1 MFSEPGVLAF
11 AKPSFVIKETG
22 LKALLPVVRL
32 NGADGHVSV
41 KWRTKDITAIEG
53 KDYKGK
59 EGHLV
64 FDNQETTKNIIIP
77 LFESNV
83 SKSTCKA

>member
-1 MFSEPGVLAF
+1 MTWPEPGVLQF

-41 KWRTKDITAIEG
+41 KWHAKVATVIFSYFFFILSVTLLYMYDIFM
-53 KDYKGK
+53 
-59 EGHLV
+59 H
-64 FDNQETTKNIIIP
+64 F
-77 LFESNV
+77 
-83 SKSTCKA
+83 